1 MRAAYSIGMKARV
14 SRRTNL

>member
-1 MRAAYSIGMKARV
+1 MRPAYSIGMKARV